1 MCKNKFAT
9 ETATN
14 TLSQQALDGTPAT
27 RADMPSMKIK
37 GQTCKEAFNPTRSMT
52 SPRHQGLGCTP
63 RQVLRT
69 RIQTASWMGKLHE
82 KKEVPA
88 SWLRAGPGDEN
99 IKQSQIFLLWPP
111 ASPTGA
117 KKIMT

>member
-1 MCKNKFAT
+1 MKTPGSCYGLVSITTVSVIDAQGQF
-9 ETATN
+9 TA
-14 TLSQQALDGTPAT
+14 Q
-27 RADMPSMKIK
+27 
-37 GQTCKEAFNPTRSMT
+37 C
-52 SPRHQGLGCTP
+52 LGVSGGSGCAP

-82 KKEVPA
+82 KKGVAA

-111 ASPTGA
+111 ASPAGA
-117 KKIMT
+117 KKL

>member
-1 MCKNKFAT
+1 MAVDFLTDLYKQESSHSA
-9 ETATN
+9 
-14 TLSQQALDGTPAT
+14 LSAQST
-27 RADMPSMKIK
+27 
-37 GQTCKEAFNPTRSMT
+37 
-52 SPRHQGLGCTP
+52 QGSGCAP

-82 KKEVPA
+82 KKGVPA

-111 ASPTGA
+111 ASPAGA
-117 KKIMT
+117 KKL